1 MKVLKKS
8 ILAVLLCGL
17 LLSGSAGGSS
27 VASDPEP
34 GPICI
39 IFPELCGWQGG

>member
-1 MKVLKKS
+1 MKAFS
-8 ILAVLLCGL
+8 NPILCVLLSGL
-17 LLSGSAGGSS
+17 LISGSAGASS